1 MGDKNFFNIQ
11 KQLLTLYLCI
21 AVGGIGMGVVIPLIP
36 LTLRDQGISTTTIGL
51 IATTMSVSG
60 ALFAVPIGKLVD
72 KFGSKVVLL
81 TGLAIYGVCML
92 IFPFAKTIIS
102 YYIIRA
108 IEGIGWAAIWVGTE
122 TIINLLS
129 SPEDRIRNLGLYG
142 VFTGLGIGV
151 GPLLGMTG
159 VERFGNYF
167 PFIIAFIISLLAMLM
182 VLIFVENIKAS
193 YKKEK
198 QVDSYLILGLIQL
211 PLLAAFLYGVTETTV
226 TSFLSLYLR
235 ELGLNSVETG
245 TIITIFVLG
254 GIAVPPLVGFFVK
267 GLNKFIILLAAGLS
281 LTACTLAFPWFK
293 TSLLL
298 NGGTLILGGSAG
310 LLYVTA
316 LSIIGDRVD
325 RSHMGTGNALFT
337 SLYGIGSIVGPITG
351 GVSYQYFGPRFIFY
365 QIAAMAAVGLILI
378 LIIRLTSLI
387 YRKVLGE
394 KETIGKGRES

>member
-167 PFIIAFIISLLAMLM
+167 PFIISFVISLLAMLM
-182 VLIFVENIKAS
+182 VLFFVENIKAS

-387 YRKVLGE
+387 YRKVLDE
-394 KETIGKGRES
+394 KEAIGKGRES